1 MAVFQQERKFD
12 FPDHTADDFDPSV
25 VVTHNG
31 IDYVWNGYGWE
42 VVCKGGGGEVPDV
55 GDGELTL
62 KTESGTVLGTFT
74 ANQEDG
80 VEVEIPA
87 YDDQWITDDQA
98 RQDQELED
106 YKTEV
111 AADQVRQDD
120 EIQALQIDQQR
131 QDDAFAL
138 DQQRQNDELAAE
150 VQARAERDLLHD
162 AQIDTIEYKLEALIG
177 VTFRGT
183 YEFKHDQSCEE
194 EYQKCISNCPDGDA
208 RCESDCARAYS
219 ECEENSVE
227 PGYFEAID
235 PDGQF
240 DNLQEI
246 IISKNDKSNV
256 EIDWAGVL
264 DKDDYLEVDHVLQGQ
279 LDKTNY
285 GLYRILEEPEA
296 HTNSKGDVVYVMKL
310 QFLQGDGVLN
320 EKEMYEIR
328 GITAAEGV
336 NPEELGDFLTK
347 DDAAAL
353 YAPKSHAHK
362 GEDIT
367 SGKVSIN
374 RLPTGTSSSTVAVGN
389 HGHSGYAGSGH
400 NHNGT
405 YVKGSFTITK
415 SNGNY
420 YIS

>member
-1 MAVFQQERKFD
+1 MSTRKIT
-12 FPDHTADDFDPSV
+12 FPDHTADDFDSDQV
-25 VVTHNG
+25 FEADNELKYT
-31 IDYVWNGYGWE
+31 WNGYGWE
-42 VVCKGGGGEVPDV
+42 LVDGGI
-55 GDGELTL
+55 
-62 KTESGTVLGTFT
+62 ES
-74 ANQEDG
+74 
-80 VEVEIPA
+80 
-87 YDDQWITDDQA
+87 YDDT
-98 RQDQELED
+98 
-106 YKTEV
+106 
-111 AADQVRQDD
+111 
-120 EIQALQIDQQR
+120 ALWEDQQR

-138 DQQRQNDELAAE
+138 DQKRQDDELADE
-150 VQARAERDLLHD
+150 IQARAERDLLHD

-183 YEFKHDQSCEE
+183 YEFKHDQSCED
-194 EYQKCISNCPDGDA
+194 EYRECMSNCPDGDA

-227 PGYFEAID
+227 PGFFEAID
-235 PDGQF
+235 PNGQF

-264 DKDDYLEVDHVLQGQ
+264 NKDDYLEVDHVMQEQ

-285 GLYRILEEPEA
+285 GLYRILEEPEMQ
-296 HTNSKGDVVYVMKL
+296 TNGKGEVVYVMQL

-320 EKEMYEIR
+320 EKEFYEIR

-347 DDAAAL
+347 TDAAAT
-353 YAPKSHAHK
+353 Y
-362 GEDIT
+362 
-367 SGKVSIN
+367 
-374 RLPTGTSSSTVAVGN
+374 LPLIGGTLTGNLMMDGTSVIKTRHLDSGNNSDLQIKRNGSRRILVGTDKIIFDMVPTFGQN
-389 HGHSGYAGSGH
+389 PTNDNHLTRKKWVSENFASAGHGHSGYAGSGH

>member
-1 MAVFQQERKFD
+1 MSTRKIT
-12 FPDHTADDFDPSV
+12 FPDHTADDFDSNQV
-25 VVTHNG
+25 FEADNELKYT
-31 IDYVWNGYGWE
+31 WNGYGWE
-42 VVCKGGGGEVPDV
+42 LVDGGI
-55 GDGELTL
+55 
-62 KTESGTVLGTFT
+62 ES
-74 ANQEDG
+74 
-80 VEVEIPA
+80 
-87 YDDQWITDDQA
+87 YDDT
-98 RQDQELED
+98 
-106 YKTEV
+106 
-111 AADQVRQDD
+111 
-120 EIQALQIDQQR
+120 ALWEDQQR

-138 DQQRQNDELAAE
+138 DQKRQDDDFALDQKRQDDELADE
-150 VQARAERDLLHD
+150 IQARAERDLLHD
-162 AQIDTIEYKLEALIG
+162 AQIDTIEYKLESLIG

-194 EYQKCISNCPDGDA
+194 EYKECISNCSDGDA

-219 ECEENSVE
+219 ECEQNSVE
-227 PGYFEAID
+227 PGFFEAID
-235 PDGQF
+235 PNGQF

-264 DKDDYLEVDHVLQGQ
+264 NKDDYLEVDHVMQEQ

-285 GLYRILEEPEA
+285 GLYRILEEPEMQ
-296 HTNSKGDVVYVMKL
+296 TNGKGEVVYVMQL

-320 EKEMYEIR
+320 EKEFYEIR

-347 DDAAAL
+347 TDAAAT
-353 YAPKSHAHK
+353 Y
-362 GEDIT
+362 
-367 SGKVSIN
+367 
-374 RLPTGTSSSTVAVGN
+374 LPLIGGTLTGNLMMDGTSVIKTRHLDSGNNSDLQIKRNGSRRILVGTDKILFDVAPTYGQNPTNDSHLTRKKWVSDNFASSG

-400 NHNGT
+400 NHNTT
-405 YVKGSFTITK
+405 YVKGNYTITK